1 MFLHT
6 EKNFPV
12 RKNTLCQPKP
22 TKGVINAVPPLFTAK
37 LSCCLMEL
45 PTKSYPITGINRED
59 LRPAALVRTI
69 SRLSLIPICR
79 EGCIPPALAPPA
91 RKLPSPSL
99 PSNGLSASACV
110 SAFCRPGQPSSLARG
125 DGYSSSS
132 SPFCYIETI
141 IDGDAVVKE
150 KILKFSSPM
159 PFPSDKNSKPPA
171 P

>member
-1 MFLHT
+1 MFPHLAVYLVIGNVAT
-6 EKNFPV
+6 E
-12 RKNTLCQPKP
+12 
-22 TKGVINAVPPLFTAK
+22 I
-37 LSCCLMEL
+37 
-45 PTKSYPITGINRED
+45 Y
-59 LRPAALVRTI
+59 
-69 SRLSLIPICR
+69 
-79 EGCIPPALAPPA
+79 
-91 RKLPSPSL
+91 
-99 PSNGLSASACV
+99 ACV